1 MSISAEHI
9 ILNKMKEA
17 TNNFIKILNTI
28 KTTAVEIEQIAKNE
42 IDNDNYY
49 VENCLTYKKF
59 NEIFDIDVINHL
71 IDSVEPLLNEI
82 DDEKQKVC
90 ENHEYIED
98 RVETGLE
105 CDMMTIYCCKFCRV
119 IKK

>member
-1 MSISAEHI
+1 MSISAEHV

-17 TNNFIKILNTI
+17 TNNFIKTLNTI

-49 VENCLTYKKF
+49 VENCLVYKKF
-59 NEIFDIDVINHL
+59 NEIFDIDTINHL

-98 RVETGLE
+98 RVETGVE
-105 CDMMTIYCCKFCRV
+105 CDMITIYCCKFCRV